1 MLAGD
6 RLKEAAN
13 INRSLMVL
21 NQCME
26 TLRKNQERE
35 KGRKVSLYRSTLTR
49 RASADLG
56 HSTLQALIVPFRHSK
71 LTELF
76 QSFFVGDGRVVGPF
90 TVSAA
95 RGLSLIS
102 KRSRRP

>member
-1 MLAGD
+1 MGSSQTRSAFAGD

-35 KGRKVSLYRSTLTR
+35 KGRKVSPVTLKFHR
-49 RASADLG
+49 RAGTDLDS
-56 HSTLQALIVPFRHSK
+56 STS
-71 LTELF
+71 
-76 QSFFVGDGRVVGPF
+76 
-90 TVSAA
+90 
-95 RGLSLIS
+95 
-102 KRSRRP
+102 